1 MTHFRFAFCLCL
13 ALAGPIQAAP
23 IRVVDAAG
31 QTRVLSAPP
40 QRIVS
45 LAPHLTELLF
55 AVGAGDQVV
64 GVDSASDFP
73 GKAHSLPRIGDYSR
87 INFERIVALKPDLVL
102 AWAGGNRAA
111 DLHGLKQLG
120 VPVLLTRATALED
133 VARLLRLVGEA
144 SGHAEAGHER
154 ARDVEKRL
162 AALRAS
168 VVQRQPPLKVFY
180 QIWDRPL
187 MTIGGTHWISDA
199 LALCGARNIF
209 DDLRGLSPVVS
220 REAVLQ
226 RAPALI
232 VSGNDV
238 PGLRR
243 SWQTFTQVPAVKN
256 QAFIQIDA
264 DLLHRPTPRLV
275 DGVAAL
281 CAAIRPYGR

>member
-1 MTHFRFAFCLCL
+1 MRLRLVFCVCL

-23 IRVVDAAG
+23 IRIVDDAG
-31 QTRVLSAPP
+31 QTRILSAPP

-73 GKAHSLPRIGDYSR
+73 GKAQSLPRIGDYSR
-87 INFERIVALKPDLVL
+87 INFERILTLKPDLVL
-102 AWAGGNRAA
+102 AWTGGNRAA

-120 VPVLLTRATALED
+120 VPVLLTRASALED

-144 SGHAEAGHER
+144 SGHAGAGHER
-154 ARDVEKRL
+154 ARDVEHRL
-162 AALRAS
+162 ATLRAS
-168 VVQRQPPLKVFY
+168 VAHRQPPLKVFY

-187 MTIGGTHWISDA
+187 MTVGGTHWISDA

-226 RAPALI
+226 RAPELI
-232 VSGNDV
+232 ASGSDV

-243 SWQTFTQVPAVKN
+243 SWYQFTQVPAVKN

-275 DGVAAL
+275 DGVTAL

>member
-1 MTHFRFAFCLCL
+1 MHVRLLVCVCLVL
-13 ALAGPIQAAP
+13 AWPIQAAP
-23 IRVVDAAG
+23 IRVVDDAG
-31 QTRVLSAPP
+31 QTHILPAPP

-73 GKAHSLPRIGDYSR
+73 GKAQSLPRIGDYSR

-102 AWAGGNRAA
+102 GWEGGNRAA
-111 DLHGLKQLG
+111 DLHGVKQLG
-120 VPVLLTRATALED
+120 VPVLLTHATSLDD

-144 SGHAEAGHER
+144 SGHAEAGRER
-154 ARDVEKRL
+154 ARELEKKL
-162 AALRAS
+162 AVLRAS
-168 VVQRQPPLKVFY
+168 AVHPEPPLRVFY

-187 MTIGGTHWISDA
+187 MTIGGTHWINDA
-199 LALCGARNIF
+199 LVLCGARNIF

-243 SWQTFTQVPAVKN
+243 SWQAFTQVPAVKN
-256 QAFIQIDA
+256 QAFVQIDA

-281 CAAIRPYGR
+281 CTTLRPYVR